1 MGDRLGMRVE
11 IIAFLLSNFGGGA
24 DTNACA
30 RRATEVL
37 LRSSF
42 ILSESLINIL
52 PRKIGKIG
60 KIGDLRRSFSSL
72 TARSFF
78 LSDLSRV
85 LSGESSDSPR
95 QTIDA
100 SLHPLDLARLG
111 HPEE

>member
-1 MGDRLGMRVE
+1 MRVE

-30 RRATEVL
+30 RRATEVCYEAA
-37 LRSSF
+37 SSYRNP
-42 ILSESLINIL
+42 LINIL

-85 LSGESSDSPR
+85 LGGQSGDSPR